1 MEELLTT
8 LVTFWT
14 DLPIELSSVILLFG
28 GLLGAFFA
36 RLVVTTLLVLLHFDQ
51 FGEKTGLGEFLRKG
65 GVTYTASKLVGVAV
79 FWACLIA
86 VLLFLSWQLDIRVVT
101 SFVERIESILPSV
114 MAAALIVVL
123 GLVVV
128 GFVSNFTRTILR
140 NAGSSNAE
148 LIAKI
153 VRSVGLGLFLL
164 IALEELGIGKTI
176 INGLVIIFAA
186 TVGLAAALAFGLG
199 CKDLARDWLQ
209 RTLSDWREKRRL
221 EGKRDLEG

>member
-1 MEELLTT
+1 MEELLTA
-8 LVTFWT
+8 LGTFWT

-51 FGEKTGLGEFLRKG
+51 FAEKTGLGEFLRKG
-65 GVTYTASKLVGVAV
+65 GVTYTASKLVGVVV

-101 SFVERIESILPSV
+101 SFVERIESLLPSA

-128 GFVSNFTRTILR
+128 GFLSNFTRTILR

-186 TVGLAAALAFGLG
+186 TIGLAVALAFGLG